1 LIIPKKKFGQN
12 FLKDEAILYKIIES
26 IPHSDRVTVEIGSGL
41 GDLTQKL
48 LEQKKR
54 VIAFE
59 VDRDLCNI
67 LEKKFRKEIENKTLE
82 LNCGD
87 VLKEWE
93 GENLIQEDYNLVAN
107 LPYYIATNII
117 LKALADKYCKSI
129 TVMVQKEVALK
140 FVAKSKDRNFSA
152 LSILAN
158 LICKTKI
165 LFDVEAEK
173 FYPPPK
179 VTSSVLQMIKI
190 KEFISEKEGIFKSYA
205 EFKGFE
211 TFLKEAFKA
220 PRKTLLKNLSGK
232 FSKEK
237 IEKFYK
243 ENNIIP
249 TIRPHELDLSLYH
262 LLFKKLNK

>member
-1 LIIPKKKFGQN
+1 LIIPKKRFGQN

-59 VDRDLCNI
+59 VDRDLCKI
-67 LEKKFRKEIENKTLE
+67 LKEKFQKEIENKTLE

-93 GENLIQEDYNLVAN
+93 GNNLVKEEYDLVAN
-107 LPYYIATNII
+107 LPYYIATNIV
-117 LKALADKYCKSI
+117 LKALTDNHCKSI

-140 FVAKSKDRNFSA
+140 FVAKPKDRNFSA

-158 LICKTKI
+158 STCKTKI

-179 VTSSVLQMIKI
+179 VTSSVLQIV
-190 KEFISEKEGIFKSYA
+190 KEKELISEEKGVFRSYE
-205 EFKGFE
+205 EFVEFE
-211 TFLKEAFKA
+211 NFLKESFKA
-220 PRKTLLKNLSGK
+220 PRKTLLKNLSK
-232 FSKEK
+232 KYDRKLLEEFFRNYDIASA
-237 IEKFYK
+237 
-243 ENNIIP
+243 
-249 TIRPHELDLSLYH
+249 IRPHELDLSLYH

>member
-1 LIIPKKKFGQN
+1 MIIPKKKFGQN
-12 FLKDEAILYKIIES
+12 FLKDETILYKIIES
-26 IPHSDRVTVEIGSGL
+26 IPHSNRVTVEIGSGL

-59 VDRDLCNI
+59 VDRDLCKF
-67 LEKKFRKEIENKTLE
+67 LKEKFQKEIENQTLE

-93 GENLIQEDYNLVAN
+93 GENLIKEDYDLVAN

-117 LKALADKYCKSI
+117 LKALTDSHCKSL

-140 FVAKSKDRNFSA
+140 FVAEPKDRNFSA

-158 LICKTKI
+158 SICKTKI

-179 VTSSVLQMIKI
+179 VTSSVLQLIKK
-190 KEFISEKEGIFKSYA
+190 KEFISKEKGVFNSYE
-205 EFKGFE
+205 EFVKFE
-211 TFLKEAFKA
+211 KFLKEAFSA
-220 PRKTLLKNLSGK
+220 PRKTLLKNLSK
-232 FSKEK
+232 KYEK
-237 IEKFYK
+237 KLVEEFFKN
-243 ENNIIP
+243 NNIAS

-262 LLFKKLNK
+262 LLFKKIDK